1 MGMATSM
8 SMTISPYEQE
18 IHDLGQVATLLYE
31 TDPAVSRILFGKSK
45 ADAVEKISRLIL
57 TGGNDYGKETL
68 YVYTLH
74 GVARGVLVAFD
85 AKARASM
92 DDSAAFMRVSRWVD
106 KLRLATLGRALEGM
120 LTKEI
125 PPDCLY
131 ISNVCVDPVV
141 RGQGIGT
148 ALIDYAA
155 GLAYE
160 HGCSRLLLDVS
171 GSNTRA
177 ARLYERLGFT
187 RYTTRRSLLLFGAQ
201 VHGMEKR
208 LVPSGL

>member
-18 IHDLGQVATLLYE
+18 VHDLGQVATLLYE

-45 ADAVEKISRLIL
+45 ADAEEKISRLIL

-68 YVYTLH
+68 YVYALH

-85 AKARASM
+85 AKTRAAM
-92 DDSAAFMRVSRWVD
+92 DDSAAFMRVSGGGTSCGC
-106 KLRLATLGRALEGM
+106 TLGRALEGM

-125 PPDCLY
+125 PSDCLY

-141 RGQGIGT
+141 SGQGIGP
-148 ALIDYAA
+148 ALIEYAA

-187 RYTTRRSLLLFGAQ
+187 RYTTRRSLLLLGAQ